1 MHMNEVA
8 EKDILEEVVL
18 TNEIKAVE
26 DEIAALELEKKKSKE
41 QALLDQ
47 GGLEIIDE
55 NEMEEDL
62 MSSVCDQLDS
72 YDPSARGSRTV
83 LPHIKEV
90 NLN

>member
-41 QALLDQ
+41 
-47 GGLEIIDE
+47 
-55 NEMEEDL
+55 
-62 MSSVCDQLDS
+62 
-72 YDPSARGSRTV
+72 
-83 LPHIKEV
+83 
-90 NLN
+90 